1 MNRLSKKP
9 WRVRE
14 SRSSLELLI
23 VPGGVYGGYGTIES
37 GGKSY
42 FPEQKSFPC
51 SFCARKSERF
61 FAKTGRGGSGG
72 GDSSP
77 VHQLVK
83 KTFLTSCSWQSHEM
97 GRHLALCFCDD
108 PKAGLRAALS
118 APFCVRK
125 RAAGNGA
132 FFRRISS
139 QKPAIQLCKAVCFRR
154 RIEEKTPQDA
164 ISSRNRGEGTTAC
177 LFSDASRDGQSGRS
191 GAQSPCRHMTAKQ
204 QGAAP
209 KTERLPL

>member
-23 VPGGVYGGYGTIES
+23 VPGRVYGGYGTIES

-61 FAKTGRGGSGG
+61 FAKTGRGGRGG
-72 GDSSP
+72 GVCSP

-132 FFRRISS
+132 LFIASQVKSPRFSSAKPSVFAAGSRKKHRRTPPLPGIAEKGQQPAFFQTR
-139 QKPAIQLCKAVCFRR
+139 PGTDNLAA
-154 RIEEKTPQDA
+154 A
-164 ISSRNRGEGTTAC
+164 ARNRHAGI
-177 LFSDASRDGQSGRS
+177 
-191 GAQSPCRHMTAKQ
+191 
-204 QGAAP
+204 
-209 KTERLPL
+209 